1 MSAWVSERV
10 NFQSSSLLNWF
21 IKLWSNHFQ
30 PFLPLCMKRFT
41 TKGKQTLS
49 HFLEKL
55 LITKAIYQLN
65 KYNKAWLNTNLA
77 KTPTLFTVEFQE
89 LLEMIVLKNVLL
101 QFTGIFYLHL
111 YSYSSLAKTW
121 LSIRNR
127 ISSRLK
133 VFHIMLY
140 LTVFRVTFCFLSES
154 IDSERKSLTFKCH
167 TWNRGICGDIRTYIF
182 TS

>member
-1 MSAWVSERV
+1 MSVWVSERV

-21 IKLWSNHFQ
+21 IKLRSNHFQ

-65 KYNKAWLNTNLA
+65 KYNKAWLNTFSQNTDFIYRRVPGIA
-77 KTPTLFTVEFQE
+77 WN
-89 LLEMIVLKNVLL
+89 VLKNVLL